1 MATSHP
7 YLRRTTTSVLAAVA
21 LISGAILLLG
31 DRFDAARGDVV
42 GQTVQPEA
50 RIAACVADE
59 SMRLINPAR
68 EQCKPGEREL
78 VSEHSPAAAGAGEA
92 GGAGAGP
99 NDGRGVPAGIVS
111 LVGRVLPDPEA
122 AAKSG
127 TPEDRMELV
136 VSAPRLPGGD
146 PAGSGWTATV
156 RNTSGT
162 APLAIVVAAICLA
175 LRYTAHREDRPEF
188 LAVRVN

>member
-42 GQTVQPEA
+42 GRTVQSEA

-59 SMRLINPAR
+59 SMRLINPDR
-68 EQCKPGEREL
+68 EQCRPGERKL

-92 GGAGAGP
+92 GGGGAGPADGRAGGAGAGP
-99 NDGRGVPAGIVS
+99 PRGGGGAG
-111 LVGRVLPDPEA
+111 A
-122 AAKSG
+122 A
-127 TPEDRMELV
+127 
-136 VSAPRLPGGD
+136 GGG
-146 PAGSGWTATV
+146 P
-156 RNTSGT
+156 
-162 APLAIVVAAICLA
+162 P
-175 LRYTAHREDRPEF
+175 
-188 LAVRVN
+188 